1 MIESS
6 RGYGRELLR
15 GVAAYAREQA
25 SWRLFFEE
33 RSLVD
38 CVPPKLKQWQ
48 PDGVIARVSC
58 AAFGR
63 QLHQLRI
70 PVVNLMG
77 EKWGRWFPE
86 VLPDQKEVVRLAVEH
101 LLERGLRNLG
111 FCGFSGIRFSR
122 ERQQYFVD
130 YVSAWGLRPHF
141 CCVPS
146 SVRTS
151 YDAVRAEAGQHNRE
165 LAKWLAGLPKP
176 AGVLA
181 ANDERA
187 HQVLTI
193 CSEIGLKVPEQ
204 VAVIGIDNDELLCEL
219 AEPTLSSVDP
229 GCERIG
235 YRAANLL
242 DEIIHGHAAPPATT
256 VVSPIGVVARHSTD
270 VLAVTDPEVTN
281 IAAYIRQHA
290 SDGLKVEDILRHF
303 SISRSTLDRWFDQY
317 VGHSAS
323 VEIARV
329 RVRQA
334 EELVTT
340 TNLPLSQI
348 AARLGFDH
356 LETLHHLFKKWTG
369 QTMGERRRSAHL
381 IPPIR
386 LTNKS

>member
-1 MIESS
+1 MVEGLRVAALIESS
-6 RGYGRELLR
+6 RGYGRGLLR

-38 CVPPKLKQWQ
+38 CLPPKLKQWQ

-63 QLHQLRI
+63 QLRQLGA
-70 PVVNLMG
+70 PVINLLG
-77 EKWGRWFPE
+77 EKWGHSFPK
-86 VLPDQKEVVRLAVEH
+86 VLADHKEIVRLAVEH

-122 ERQQYFVD
+122 ERQRHFAD
-130 YVSAWGLRPHF
+130 YVSAWGLRPHL

-204 VAVIGIDNDELLCEL
+204 VAVIGIDNDQLLCEL
-219 AEPTLSSVDP
+219 TEPTLSSVDP

-235 YRAANLL
+235 HRAANLL
-242 DEIIHGHAAPPATT
+242 DEMIHGNAAPPAAT
-256 VVSPIGVVARHSTD
+256 VVSPIGVVARRSTD
-270 VLAVTDPEVTN
+270 VLAVADPVAAN

-290 SDGLKVEDILRHF
+290 RDGLKVEDILEHF
-303 SISRSTLDRWFDQY
+303 SISRSTLDRWFGQY
-317 VGHSAS
+317 LGHSAS
-323 VEIARV
+323 VEIR
-329 RVRQA
+329 
-334 EELVTT
+334 
-340 TNLPLSQI
+340 
-348 AARLGFDH
+348 G
-356 LETLHHLFKKWTG
+356 
-369 QTMGERRRSAHL
+369 
-381 IPPIR
+381 
-386 LTNKS
+386 